1 MTDPATITMMVDT
14 GKTWPVPRSLITDIL
29 PAMTDLNELHVVLAM
44 LRLVL
49 EAGDVSA
56 PFEESTFVR
65 DRTLRDALRVVGS
78 GNSADYRIATGLD
91 LAVGRGVLLRFRT
104 IEDQHE
110 RVWYTIATPEA
121 KSAIDRMLQGESLPP
136 RSLWEGDSAP
146 RIEPERPTVFR
157 LYEQNIG
164 LLTPLIADQLRDMEK
179 SYPPDWIDEAFM
191 IAVAGNKRALRYIQA
206 VLKRWETDGKD
217 ERTHEAGRGDSE
229 AELRRKYI
237 PDEFSDIILG

>member
-14 GKTWPVPRSLITDIL
+14 GEIWPVPRSLITDIL
-29 PAMTDLNELHVVLAM
+29 PAMTDLNELQVVLAM

-56 PFEESTFVR
+56 PFEESTIVR

-164 LLTPLIADQLRDMEK
+164 LLSPIIADQLVRAMER
-179 SYPPDWIDEAFM
+179 YPREWIEDAIGE
-191 IAVAGNKRALRYIQA
+191 AVAYNRRNWRYIQRILQNWA
-206 VLKRWETDGKD
+206 ATGRSEDRPGND
-217 ERTHEAGRGDSE
+217 ERR
-229 AELRRKYI
+229 
-237 PDEFSDIILG
+237 

>member
-14 GKTWPVPRSLITDIL
+14 GETWPVPRSLITDIL

-56 PFEESTFVR
+56 PFEESTIVR

-164 LLTPLIADQLRDMEK
+164 LLSPIIADQLVRAMER
-179 SYPPDWIDEAFM
+179 YPREWIEDAIGE
-191 IAVAGNKRALRYIQA
+191 AVAYNRRNWRYIQRILQNWA
-206 VLKRWETDGKD
+206 TTGRSEDRPGSD
-217 ERTHEAGRGDSE
+217 ERR
-229 AELRRKYI
+229 
-237 PDEFSDIILG
+237 

>member
-164 LLTPLIADQLRDMEK
+164 LLSPIIADQLVRAMER
-179 SYPPDWIDEAFM
+179 YPREWIEDAIGE
-191 IAVAGNKRALRYIQA
+191 AVAYNRRNWRYIQRILQNWA
-206 VLKRWETDGKD
+206 TTGRSEDRPGSD
-217 ERTHEAGRGDSE
+217 ERR
-229 AELRRKYI
+229 
-237 PDEFSDIILG
+237 

>member
-1 MTDPATITMMVDT
+1 MTDPATMTITVDT
-14 GKTWPVPRSLITDIL
+14 GETWPVPRSLITDIL

-164 LLTPLIADQLRDMEK
+164 LLSPIIADQLVRAMER
-179 SYPPDWIDEAFM
+179 YPREWIEDAIGE
-191 IAVAGNKRALRYIQA
+191 AVAYNRRNWRYIQRILQNWA
-206 VLKRWETDGKD
+206 TTGRSEDRPGSD
-217 ERTHEAGRGDSE
+217 ERR
-229 AELRRKYI
+229 
-237 PDEFSDIILG
+237 

>member
-14 GKTWPVPRSLITDIL
+14 GEIWPVPRSLITDIL
-29 PAMTDLNELHVVLAM
+29 PAMTDLNEMQVVLAM

-49 EAGDVSA
+49 DAGDVSA
-56 PFEESTFVR
+56 PFEESTIVR

-164 LLTPLIADQLRDMEK
+164 LLSPIIADQLVRAMERYPREWIEDAIGEAV
-179 SYPPDWIDEAFM
+179 SYNRRNW
-191 IAVAGNKRALRYIQA
+191 RYIQRILQNWA
-206 VLKRWETDGKD
+206 ATGRSEDRPGND
-217 ERTHEAGRGDSE
+217 ERR
-229 AELRRKYI
+229 
-237 PDEFSDIILG
+237 

>member
-1 MTDPATITMMVDT
+1 MTDPVTITMMVDT

-164 LLTPLIADQLRDMEK
+164 LLSPIIADQLVRAMER
-179 SYPPDWIDEAFM
+179 YPREWIEDAIGE
-191 IAVAGNKRALRYIQA
+191 AVAYNRRNWRYIQRILQNWA
-206 VLKRWETDGKD
+206 TTGRSEDRPGSD
-217 ERTHEAGRGDSE
+217 ERR
-229 AELRRKYI
+229 
-237 PDEFSDIILG
+237 

>member
-1 MTDPATITMMVDT
+1 MTDPVTITMMVDT

-91 LAVGRGVLLRFRT
+91 LAVGRCVLLRFRT

-164 LLTPLIADQLRDMEK
+164 LLSPIIADQLVRAMER
-179 SYPPDWIDEAFM
+179 YPREWIEDAIGE
-191 IAVAGNKRALRYIQA
+191 AVAYNRRNWRYIQRILQNWA
-206 VLKRWETDGKD
+206 TTGRSEDRPGSD
-217 ERTHEAGRGDSE
+217 ERR
-229 AELRRKYI
+229 
-237 PDEFSDIILG
+237 

>member
-1 MTDPATITMMVDT
+1 MTDPATMTITVDA
-14 GKTWPVPRSLITDIL
+14 GNTWPIPRSLITDIL
-29 PAMTDLNELHVVLAM
+29 PAMTDLNEMQVVLAM

-56 PFEESTFVR
+56 PFEESTIVR

-164 LLTPLIADQLRDMEK
+164 LLSPIIADQLVRAMER
-179 SYPPDWIDEAFM
+179 YPREWIEDAIGE
-191 IAVAGNKRALRYIQA
+191 AVAYNRRNWRYIQRILQNWA
-206 VLKRWETDGKD
+206 TTGRSEDRPGSD
-217 ERTHEAGRGDSE
+217 ERR
-229 AELRRKYI
+229 
-237 PDEFSDIILG
+237 

>member
-1 MTDPATITMMVDT
+1 MTDPATMTITVDA
-14 GKTWPVPRSLITDIL
+14 GNTWPIPRSLITDIL
-29 PAMTDLNELHVVLAM
+29 PAMTDLNEMQVVLAM

-164 LLTPLIADQLRDMEK
+164 LLSPIIADQLVRAMER
-179 SYPPDWIDEAFM
+179 YPREWIEDAIGE
-191 IAVAGNKRALRYIQA
+191 AVAYNRRNWRYIQRILQNWA
-206 VLKRWETDGKD
+206 TTGRSEDRPGSD
-217 ERTHEAGRGDSE
+217 ERR
-229 AELRRKYI
+229 
-237 PDEFSDIILG
+237 

>member
-29 PAMTDLNELHVVLAM
+29 PAMTDLNELQVVLAM

-56 PFEESTFVR
+56 PFEESTIVR

-164 LLTPLIADQLRDMEK
+164 LLSPIIADQLVRAMER
-179 SYPPDWIDEAFM
+179 YPREWIEDAIGE
-191 IAVAGNKRALRYIQA
+191 AVAYNRRNWRYIQRILQNWA
-206 VLKRWETDGKD
+206 TTGRSEDRPGSD
-217 ERTHEAGRGDSE
+217 ERR
-229 AELRRKYI
+229 
-237 PDEFSDIILG
+237 

>member
-164 LLTPLIADQLRDMEK
+164 LLSPIIADQLVRAMERYPREWIEDAIGEAV
-179 SYPPDWIDEAFM
+179 SYNRRNW
-191 IAVAGNKRALRYIQA
+191 RYIQRILQNWA
-206 VLKRWETDGKD
+206 ATGRSEDRPGND
-217 ERTHEAGRGDSE
+217 EQR
-229 AELRRKYI
+229 
-237 PDEFSDIILG
+237 

>member
-110 RVWYTIATPEA
+110 LVWYTIATPEA

-164 LLTPLIADQLRDMEK
+164 LLSPIIADQLVRAMER
-179 SYPPDWIDEAFM
+179 YPREWIEDAIGE
-191 IAVAGNKRALRYIQA
+191 AVAYNRRNWRYIQRILQNWA
-206 VLKRWETDGKD
+206 TTGRSEDRPGSD
-217 ERTHEAGRGDSE
+217 ERR
-229 AELRRKYI
+229 
-237 PDEFSDIILG
+237 

>member
-14 GKTWPVPRSLITDIL
+14 GETWPVPRSLITDIL
-29 PAMTDLNELHVVLAM
+29 PAMTDLNEMQVVLAM

-56 PFEESTFVR
+56 PFEESTIVR

-164 LLTPLIADQLRDMEK
+164 LLSPIIADQLVRAMER
-179 SYPPDWIDEAFM
+179 YPREWIEDAIGE
-191 IAVAGNKRALRYIQA
+191 AVAYNRRNWRYIQRILQNWA
-206 VLKRWETDGKD
+206 ATGRSEDRPGND
-217 ERTHEAGRGDSE
+217 ERR
-229 AELRRKYI
+229 
-237 PDEFSDIILG
+237 

>member
-1 MTDPATITMMVDT
+1 M
-14 GKTWPVPRSLITDIL
+14 
-29 PAMTDLNELHVVLAM
+29 
-44 LRLVL
+44 
-49 EAGDVSA
+49 
-56 PFEESTFVR
+56 
-65 DRTLRDALRVVGS
+65 

-164 LLTPLIADQLRDMEK
+164 LLSPIIADQLVRAMER
-179 SYPPDWIDEAFM
+179 YPREWIEDAIGE
-191 IAVAGNKRALRYIQA
+191 AVAYNRRNWRYIQRILQNWA
-206 VLKRWETDGKD
+206 TTGRSEDRPGND
-217 ERTHEAGRGDSE
+217 ERR
-229 AELRRKYI
+229 
-237 PDEFSDIILG
+237 

>member
-29 PAMTDLNELHVVLAM
+29 PAMTDLNELQVVLAM

-56 PFEESTFVR
+56 PFEESTIVR

-164 LLTPLIADQLRDMEK
+164 LLSPIIADQLVRAMERYPREWIEDAIGEAV
-179 SYPPDWIDEAFM
+179 SYNRRNW
-191 IAVAGNKRALRYIQA
+191 RYIQRILQNWA
-206 VLKRWETDGKD
+206 TTGRSEDRPGSD
-217 ERTHEAGRGDSE
+217 ERR
-229 AELRRKYI
+229 
-237 PDEFSDIILG
+237 

>member
-14 GKTWPVPRSLITDIL
+14 GETWPVPRSLITDIL
-29 PAMTDLNELHVVLAM
+29 PAMTDLNEMQVVLAM

-56 PFEESTFVR
+56 PFEESTIVR

-164 LLTPLIADQLRDMEK
+164 LLSPIIADQLVRAMER
-179 SYPPDWIDEAFM
+179 YPREWIEDAIGE
-191 IAVAGNKRALRYIQA
+191 AVAYNRRNWRYIQRILQNWA
-206 VLKRWETDGKD
+206 TTGRSEDRPGSD
-217 ERTHEAGRGDSE
+217 ERR
-229 AELRRKYI
+229 
-237 PDEFSDIILG
+237 

>member
-14 GKTWPVPRSLITDIL
+14 GETWPVPRSLITDIL
-29 PAMTDLNELHVVLAM
+29 PAMTDLNEMQVVLAM

-49 EAGDVSA
+49 DAGDVSA
-56 PFEESTFVR
+56 PFEESTIVR

-164 LLTPLIADQLRDMEK
+164 LLSPIIADQLVRAMER
-179 SYPPDWIDEAFM
+179 YPREWIEDAIGE
-191 IAVAGNKRALRYIQA
+191 AVAYNRRNWRYIQRILQNWA
-206 VLKRWETDGKD
+206 TTGRSEDRPGND
-217 ERTHEAGRGDSE
+217 ERR
-229 AELRRKYI
+229 
-237 PDEFSDIILG
+237 

>member
-1 MTDPATITMMVDT
+1 MTDPATMTITVDA
-14 GKTWPVPRSLITDIL
+14 GNTWPIPRSLITDIL
-29 PAMTDLNELHVVLAM
+29 PAMTDLNEMQVVLAM

-56 PFEESTFVR
+56 PFEESTIVR

-164 LLTPLIADQLRDMEK
+164 LLSPIIADQLVRAMER
-179 SYPPDWIDEAFM
+179 YPREWIEDAIGE
-191 IAVAGNKRALRYIQA
+191 AVAYNRRNWRYIQRILQNWA
-206 VLKRWETDGKD
+206 ATGRSEDRPGND
-217 ERTHEAGRGDSE
+217 ERR
-229 AELRRKYI
+229 
-237 PDEFSDIILG
+237 

>member
-14 GKTWPVPRSLITDIL
+14 GEIWPVPRSLITDIL
-29 PAMTDLNELHVVLAM
+29 PAMTDLNELQVVLAM

-56 PFEESTFVR
+56 PFEESTIVR

-164 LLTPLIADQLRDMEK
+164 LLSPIIADQLVRAMER
-179 SYPPDWIDEAFM
+179 YPREWIEDAIGE
-191 IAVAGNKRALRYIQA
+191 AVAYNRRNWRYIQRILQNWA
-206 VLKRWETDGKD
+206 TTGRSEDRPGSD
-217 ERTHEAGRGDSE
+217 ERR
-229 AELRRKYI
+229 
-237 PDEFSDIILG
+237 